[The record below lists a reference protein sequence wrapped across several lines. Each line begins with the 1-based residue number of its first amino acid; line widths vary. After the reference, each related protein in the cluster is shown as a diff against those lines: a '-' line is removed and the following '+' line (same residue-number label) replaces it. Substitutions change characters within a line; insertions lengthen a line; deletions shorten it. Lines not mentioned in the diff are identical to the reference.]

1 MEIAGKDALVTGGAS
16 GLGLATVQAL
26 TERGARVV
34 TLDLPSS
41 DGERVA
47 QELEGGVSFVSGD
60 VRSEADVERA
70 LEAAGDLRILVNCAG
85 IGPGARIVGREG
97 PMPLAEF
104 QRVIDIN
111 LVGTFN
117 VLRLAAH
124 RMAQLEPANDE
135 RGVII
140 NTASVAAYE
149 GQVGQ
154 AAYSASK
161 GGIVALTITAA
172 RDLADHLIRVC
183 TIAPGTFDTPLL
195 ARPRRAL
202 PARSGAG
209 DPPPQA
215 IRAAPGV
222 RRSGLPRH
230 RQPDAERRDDP
241 AGRCPPD
248 GSPLDRDLQA
258 TGDPRGS
265 RRLIGTPGDPPVLL
279 RATSGSAA
287 SWQRTK
293 RSAVRSQHRTAA
305 T

>member
-60 VRSEADVERA
+60 VRSAADVERA

-85 IGPGARIVGREG
+85 IGPGARILGREG

-195 ARPRRAL
+195 AGLDERFRHALAQEIPHPKRLGQPREYADL
-202 PARSGAG
+202 ACHVIVNQMLNGET
-209 DPPPQA
+209 
-215 IRAAPGV
+215 IRLDGGLRMAP
-222 RRSGLPRH
+222 R
-230 RQPDAERRDDP
+230 
-241 AGRCPPD
+241 
-248 GSPLDRDLQA
+248 
-258 TGDPRGS
+258 
-265 RRLIGTPGDPPVLL
+265 
-279 RATSGSAA
+279 
-287 SWQRTK
+287 
-293 RSAVRSQHRTAA
+293 
-305 T
+305 